1 MMRDLIDEEC
11 DEFDQNP
18 EPVSRPRDMLGQRGA
33 MELARK
39 LEKYW
44 HDRGY
49 PAARFWAELVD
60 DRVAKVG
67 TYEIYQVK
75 CNLINGLPPRYR
87 DS

>member
-1 MMRDLIDEEC
+1 MMEEMMDNEC
-11 DEFDQNP
+11 DEPNP
-18 EPVSRPRDMLGQRGA
+18 KPDTISRPRDMLGQRGA

-67 TYEIYQVK
+67 TYEIYRVK
-75 CNLINGLPPRYR
+75 CNLVNGLPPRYR
-87 DS
+87 CE